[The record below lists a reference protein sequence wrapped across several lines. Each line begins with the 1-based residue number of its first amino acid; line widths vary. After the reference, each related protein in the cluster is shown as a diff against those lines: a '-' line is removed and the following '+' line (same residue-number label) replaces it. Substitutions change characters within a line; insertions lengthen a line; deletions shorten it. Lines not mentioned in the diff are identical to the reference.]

1 MDDLQALVEFAVR
14 VGAAH
19 VVYSPCKIVRPRR
32 SGLDPVMASLKRL
45 YDALSR
51 PVKPV
56 WHGMSWRLPGA
67 VARDHVVAPF
77 LEICAA
83 RRIAAKFC
91 MRNLV
96 ETV

>member
-1 MDDLQALVEFAVR
+1 
-14 VGAAH
+14 
-19 VVYSPCKIVRPRR
+19 
-32 SGLDPVMASLKRL
+32 
-45 YDALSR
+45 
-51 PVKPV
+51 
-56 WHGMSWRLPGA
+56 MSWRLPGA